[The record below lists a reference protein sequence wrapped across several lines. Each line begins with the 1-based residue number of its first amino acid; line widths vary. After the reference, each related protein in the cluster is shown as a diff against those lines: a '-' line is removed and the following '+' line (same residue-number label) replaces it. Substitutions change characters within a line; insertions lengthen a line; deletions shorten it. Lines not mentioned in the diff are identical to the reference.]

1 MFRPGTCGPS
11 TRDDLRIVR
20 KGLCEL
26 RPQVDASLRKL
37 GVLEKVQVAASYDEA
52 VTVAA
57 ENG

>member
-1 MFRPGTCGPS
+1 
-11 TRDDLRIVR
+11 VR